1 MGKVEV
7 DGDHYIITTIA
18 TLKTI
23 KADFRLGQTFRLDPG
38 TGREATVLLVSL
50 FYSKMIF
57 RQT

>member
-38 TGREATVLLVSL
+38 TGREATVLLV
-50 FYSKMIF
+50 
-57 RQT
+57 